1 MGKKTNYEKINKNMK
16 SFIKN
21 IFVVFLILQ
30 LSSFDLKAE
39 IVNKIDI
46 KGNSR
51 VSDETVKV
59 YGNIMDVGS
68 NFTKKDLDQILKD
81 LYLTNFFKEINIEIK
96 NNTFS

>member
-68 NFTKKDLDQILKD
+68 NFTKKI
-81 LYLTNFFKEINIEIK
+81 
-96 NNTFS
+96 